1 MIKKIKTMKKKLNQ
15 ISDILQE
22 VEELRYAIGAMRADA
37 IHAGDPVCEF
47 KVFSQSGEDG
57 VIQWLIKNIQV
68 SSERFIE
75 FGVQNYTEAN
85 TRFLLMHDNW
95 SGLIMDGSKENIDYA
110 RHDNVC
116 WMHDLTPVHA
126 FITAENIN
134 ELIRENGFSGDIG
147 ILSVDIDGMDY
158 WVWRAIDCITPDIVI
173 CEYNSRFGGE
183 RAVTLPYD
191 ASFYRTKAHYSNLYF
206 GASIRAMV
214 QLGNEKGYALVYGNK
229 IGSNLFFVRRELLND
244 VVRERSV
251 EECYVRAKYRQA
263 RRQDGE
269 LALLTIEEEEKLL
282 ENDELLLAEV

>member
-1 MIKKIKTMKKKLNQ
+1 MIHKIKTMKTKLNQ
-15 ISDILQE
+15 ISYIAQE
-22 VEELRYAIGAMRADA
+22 VEELRYAIGSMRADA
-37 IHAGDPVCEF
+37 IHAGDPVREF

-57 VIQWLIKNIQV
+57 VIQWLIKNIRV

-110 RHDNVC
+110 RHDHVC

-147 ILSVDIDGMDY
+147 ILSVVIDGMDY
-158 WVWRAIDCITPDIVI
+158 WVWRAIDCIIPDIVI
-173 CEYNSRFGGE
+173 CEYNSRFGAE

-214 QLGNEKGYALVYGNK
+214 QLGDEKGYALVYGNK

-251 EECYVRAKYRQA
+251 EECYIRAKYRQA

-269 LALLTIEEEEKLL
+269 LALLTVKEEEKLL
-282 ENDELLLAEV
+282 ENDKLLLVEV

>member
-1 MIKKIKTMKKKLNQ
+1 MIERLRKKLRRD
-15 ISDILQE
+15 SHLVQE
-22 VEELRYAIGAMRADA
+22 INELRYAIGGIEAAN
-37 IHAGDPVCEF
+37 IHAGDPVREF

-206 GASIRAMV
+206 GASIRAM
-214 QLGNEKGYALVYGNK
+214 
-229 IGSNLFFVRRELLND
+229 
-244 VVRERSV
+244 SV
-251 EECYVRAKYRQA
+251 ESC
-263 RRQDGE
+263 
-269 LALLTIEEEEKLL
+269 
-282 ENDELLLAEV
+282 